1 MIGQITGD
9 SRPAISVQDNIRW
22 SPQVRIMVR
31 APLQKSARR
40 SSIILECAYRC
51 GARNAACLLLLGRL
65 RHRLA
70 PPRGLHS
77 RSLCSPGLDAEPE
90 HGTGLLASAPLRS
103 ALGRTRRMMIFD
115 GDDGFHGGPTGARR
129 RGGVCA
135 LGAGPGHGRS
145 LERLPEA
152 ELGLRLRGRYCH
164 AMMASAPGR
173 SLVRRHHDKPPV
185 LPMILS
191 SHGLGLASIHQSG
204 ASNPM
209 TT

>member
-1 MIGQITGD
+1 
-9 SRPAISVQDNIRW
+9 
-22 SPQVRIMVR
+22 MVR
-31 APLQKSARR
+31 APLQYCVSAPG
-40 SSIILECAYRC
+40 LAL
-51 GARNAACLLLLGRL
+51 AMLLACLLLLLG

-70 PPRGLHS
+70 PLEAS
-77 RSLCSPGLDAEPE
+77 TLVTRSLCSPGLDAELE
-90 HGTGLLASAPLRS
+90 HGTGLLALAPLRS

-164 AMMASAPGR
+164 DLMASAPGR
-173 SLVRRHHDKPPV
+173 SLVRRYHDKPPV

-191 SHGLGLASIHQSG
+191 SHGLGLPSIHQSG

>member
-1 MIGQITGD
+1 
-9 SRPAISVQDNIRW
+9 
-22 SPQVRIMVR
+22 MVR

-40 SSIILECAYRC
+40 SSIILHECAWF
-51 GARNAACLLLLGRL
+51 GARNAACLPAAAARPAPAG
-65 RHRLA
+65 
-70 PPRGLHS
+70 PPRGLDS
-77 RSLCSPGLDAEPE
+77 RSLCSPGLDAELE
-90 HGTGLLASAPLRS
+90 HGTGLLALAPLRS

-164 AMMASAPGR
+164 DLMASAPGR
-173 SLVRRHHDKPPV
+173 SLVRRYHDKPPV
-185 LPMILS
+185 LPMIYRRTGS
-191 SHGLGLASIHQSG
+191 D
-204 ASNPM
+204 
-209 TT
+209 